1 MPTKIKPKAHTL
13 HLPPL
18 FVQCKL
24 GTPTVDQAANTVTF
38 SALDGS
44 WIERYDWWA
53 GERYLLQ
60 WDLSGADL
68 SRVTNG
74 VAMFTDG
81 HCDDRRIGK
90 ITTASIQKDAL
101 ILTAR
106 VGSSEWGQRYMQEI
120 SDDVEPGKSIEAIIT
135 ELETVEEAT
144 YDGKGYDAELISP
157 AKVIARQWQLL
168 AVSTVSIPAI
178 GSVGFDDDSEDDSE
192 DDPDDEA
199 MSIARSA
206 RSARSAAKFASRSVV
221 RMNRDPG
228 FRPLQTSR
236 QPVELNKSKSNLM
249 PPELNQDT
257 DGIQRLSQLET
268 SVATLTAGLE
278 VEKLARVRAEGD
290 RDKLA
295 HQLALTSSWTTLRQK
310 AEGLMLSK
318 KLSKHEFDELFSGDA
333 ASVEVMLS
341 ASKPDIEIELLT
353 RSLSRADSR
362 SAAGLSTS
370 LKSAGEA
377 LPVEAETDEAARV
390 KARSDAY
397 FASQKGSRR

>member
-1 MPTKIKPKAHTL
+1 MPIKTKPKAHTL

-18 FVQCKL
+18 FVQCKM
-24 GTPTVDQAANTVTF
+24 GTPSLDQASNTVTF

-44 WIERYDWWA
+44 WMDRYDVWA

-90 ITTASIQKDAL
+90 ITTASIQKDSL

-106 VGSSEWGQRYMQEI
+106 VGTSEWGQRYMQEI

-178 GSVGFDDDSEDDSE
+178 GSVGFDDDSDDDSE

-199 MSIARSA
+199 MSIARST
-206 RSARSAAKFASRSVV
+206 RSARSATRSARSVV

-236 QPVELNKSKSNLM
+236 QPVELNKSKSNPM
-249 PPELNQDT
+249 PPELNQESTQDT
-257 DGIQRLSQLET
+257 QRLSQLET

-278 VEKLARVRAEGD
+278 TEKSARVKAEGD

-318 KLSKHEFDELFSGDA
+318 KLSKYEFDELFSGDA
-333 ASVEVMLS
+333 ANVEVLLS
-341 ASKPDIEIELLT
+341 ASKADIEIELLT
-353 RSLSRADSR
+353 RSLTRADSR
-362 SAAGLSTS
+362 SAIGLSTS
-370 LKSAGEA
+370 LKSGGEP
-377 LPVEAETDEAARV
+377 LPADSPNDEAKAQ
-390 KARSDAY
+390 ARSEAY

>member
-1 MPTKIKPKAHTL
+1 MPPKTKPKAHTL

-24 GTPTVDQAANTVTF
+24 GTPSLDQAANTVTF

-60 WDLSGADL
+60 WDLTGADL

-81 HCDDRRIGK
+81 HCEDRRIGK
-90 ITTASIQKDAL
+90 LTNASVEKGAL

-106 VGSSEWGQRYMQEI
+106 VGSSEWGVRYLQEI
-120 SDDVEPGKSIEAIIT
+120 ADDVEPGKSIEAIIT

-144 YDGKGYDAELISP
+144 YDGKGYDAELLSP
-157 AKVIARQWQLL
+157 AKVIARKWQLL

-178 GSVGFDDDSEDDSE
+178 GSVGFDDDPEEEDLCVV
-192 DDPDDEA
+192 
-199 MSIARSA
+199 
-206 RSARSAAKFASRSVV
+206 KRSVV
-221 RMNRDPG
+221 KMNRDPG

-236 QPVELNKSKSNLM
+236 QPVELNKSKNNLM
-249 PPELNQDT
+249 PPELNQESTQDT
-257 DGIQRLSQLET
+257 QRLSQLEA
-268 SVATLTAGLE
+268 SVATLTGGLE
-278 VEKLARVRAEGD
+278 TEKLARAKAEGD

-295 HQLALTSSWTTLRQK
+295 HQLSLTSSWTTLRQK

-318 KLSKHEFDELFSGDA
+318 KLSKYEFDELFSGDA
-333 ASVEVMLS
+333 ASVDVLLL

-353 RSLSRADSR
+353 RSLTRADSR
-362 SAAGLSTS
+362 SAAILSTN

-377 LPVEAETDEAARV
+377 LPVDSPDDEALAE
-390 KARSDAY
+390 ARSKAY
-397 FASQKGSRR
+397 FAAQTGSRR

>member
-1 MPTKIKPKAHTL
+1 
-13 HLPPL
+13 
-18 FVQCKL
+18 
-24 GTPTVDQAANTVTF
+24 
-38 SALDGS
+38 
-44 WIERYDWWA
+44 
-53 GERYLLQ
+53 
-60 WDLSGADL
+60 
-68 SRVTNG
+68 
-74 VAMFTDG
+74 
-81 HCDDRRIGK
+81 
-90 ITTASIQKDAL
+90 
-101 ILTAR
+101 
-106 VGSSEWGQRYMQEI
+106 
-120 SDDVEPGKSIEAIIT
+120 
-135 ELETVEEAT
+135 
-144 YDGKGYDAELISP
+144 
-157 AKVIARQWQLL
+157 
-168 AVSTVSIPAI
+168 
-178 GSVGFDDDSEDDSE
+178 
-192 DDPDDEA
+192 
-199 MSIARSA
+199 
-206 RSARSAAKFASRSVV
+206 
-221 RMNRDPG
+221 
-228 FRPLQTSR
+228 
-236 QPVELNKSKSNLM
+236 M

-353 RSLSRADSR
+353 RSLTRADSR
-362 SAAGLSTS
+362 SAAAGLSTS

>member
-1 MPTKIKPKAHTL
+1 MPPKTKPKAHTL

-24 GTPTVDQAANTVTF
+24 GTPSVDQAANTVTF

-44 WIERYDWWA
+44 WMDRYDCWA

-90 ITTASIQKDAL
+90 LTAASIQKDAL

-106 VGSSEWGQRYMQEI
+106 VGSSEWGQRYLQEI
-120 SDDVEPGKSIEAIIT
+120 ADNVEPGKSIEAIIT

-144 YDGKGYDAELISP
+144 YDGKGYDAELLTP

-178 GSVGFDDDSEDDSE
+178 GSVGFDDDPEEEDL
-192 DDPDDEA
+192 
-199 MSIARSA
+199 RVV
-206 RSARSAAKFASRSVV
+206 KRSVV
-221 RMNRDPG
+221 KMNRDPG

-236 QPVELNKSKSNLM
+236 QLVELNKSKNNPM

-257 DGIQRLSQLET
+257 DGTQRLSQLEA
-268 SVATLTAGLE
+268 SVATLTTGLE
-278 VEKLARVRAEGD
+278 IEKLARVKAESD

-295 HQLALTSSWTTLRQK
+295 HQLSLTSSWTTLRQK
-310 AEGLMLSK
+310 AEGLMLKK
-318 KLSKHEFDELFSGDA
+318 KLSKYEFDELFSGEA
-333 ASVEVMLS
+333 ASVEVLLS

-353 RSLSRADSR
+353 RSLTRADSR
-362 SAAGLSTS
+362 SAAILSTN

-377 LPVEAETDEAARV
+377 LPVDSPDDEAKAQ
-390 KARSDAY
+390 ARSEAY
-397 FASQKGSRR
+397 FASQTGTRR

>member
-106 VGSSEWGQRYMQEI
+106 VGSSEWGQRYLQEI

-178 GSVGFDDDSEDDSE
+178 GSVGFDDDPEEDSE
-192 DDPDDEA
+192 DDPEGEA
-199 MSIARSA
+199 MSAKRSA
-206 RSARSAAKFASRSVV
+206 RSVV

-278 VEKLARVRAEGD
+278 VEKLARQKAEGD

-318 KLSKHEFDELFSGDA
+318 KLSKYEFDELFSGEA

-353 RSLSRADSR
+353 RSLTRADSR
-362 SAAGLSTS
+362 SAAGLSTN
-370 LKSAGEA
+370 LKSAGEP
-377 LPVEAETDEAARV
+377 LPADSPNDEAKAQ
-390 KARSDAY
+390 ARSDAY
-397 FASQKGSRR
+397 FASQTGSRR